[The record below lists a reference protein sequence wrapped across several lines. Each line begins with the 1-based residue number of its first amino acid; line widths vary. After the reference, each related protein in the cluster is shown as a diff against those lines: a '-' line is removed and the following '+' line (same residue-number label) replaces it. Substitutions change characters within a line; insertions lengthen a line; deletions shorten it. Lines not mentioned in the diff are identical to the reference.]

1 VHAITRG
8 VLRAHLL
15 LIGLLAAGGLVVLTS
30 GAVRAEGPNG
40 NVGHGRHHKPVEAL
54 MTVASTEMSDLVNGV
69 SSRNLWKSL
78 KTGSSFSA
86 ATVRDLYLYVYWR
99 HLSGEHTMTLLI
111 YGPDQNLYE
120 QRVLPIATGSS
131 SSRRHVHGGE
141 GIVDVQP
148 TRPYGRYEV
157 STAQLPVAGTWI
169 TGHRLLGTWRV
180 DVVLDEA
187 ATPVVSGT
195 FAITE

>member
-1 VHAITRG
+1 M
-8 VLRAHLL
+8 
-15 LIGLLAAGGLVVLTS
+15 LIGVVAVAGLAVASGSVEAGS
-30 GAVRAEGPNG
+30 SNG
-40 NVGHGRHHKPVEAL
+40 NAGHGRNHRPVEAL
-54 MTVASTEMSDLVNGV
+54 MTVASTEMSDVVNGV
-69 SSRNLWKSL
+69 SSRNIWKSL
-78 KTGSSFSA
+78 KPGSSFSVT
-86 ATVRDLYLYVYWR
+86 TVRDLYLYVYWR

-120 QRVLPIATGSS
+120 QRVLPIATGGSS
-131 SSRRHVHGGE
+131 SKRHVRGVE

-148 TRPYGRYEV
+148 TRTFGQYEV

-180 DVVLDEA
+180 DVLLDET

>member
-1 VHAITRG
+1 MHAITRG
-8 VLRAHLL
+8 VWKFRFL
-15 LIGLLAAGGLVVLTS
+15 LIALLAAGGLLAVAS
-30 GAVRAEGPNG
+30 GSVRADSNG
-40 NVGHGRHHKPVEAL
+40 NVGHVRHHRPVEAL
-54 MTVASTEMSDLVNGV
+54 MTVASTEMSDVVNGV
-69 SSRNLWKSL
+69 SSRNIWKSL
-78 KTGSSFSA
+78 KTGSSFSS

-99 HLSGEHTMTLLI
+99 RLSGEHTMTLLI

-120 QRVLPIATGSS
+120 QRVLPITTGSS
-131 SSRRHVHGGE
+131 SSKRHVRGVE

-148 TRPYGRYEV
+148 TRRYGRYEV

-180 DVVLDEA
+180 DVLLDEA
-187 ATPVVSGT
+187 ATPVISGT

>member
-1 VHAITRG
+1 VIPSG
-8 VLRAHLL
+8 FVQ
-15 LIGLLAAGGLVVLTS
+15 AGS
-30 GAVRAEGPNG
+30 
-40 NVGHGRHHKPVEAL
+40 NVNAGHGPHHRPIEAL
-54 MTVASTEMSDLVNGV
+54 MTVASTEMSDVVNGV
-69 SSRNLWKSL
+69 SSRNVWKSL
-78 KTGSSFSA
+78 KAGSSFSV

-111 YGPDQNLYE
+111 YGPDRNLYE
-120 QRVLPIATGSS
+120 RRVLPIATGSAS
-131 SSRRHVHGGE
+131 SKRRVRGVE
-141 GIVDVQP
+141 DVVDVQP
-148 TRPYGRYEV
+148 TRTFGQYEV

-187 ATPVVSGT
+187 AIPVVSGT